1 MLQESCNKN
10 GMMATDHTSHLFQ
23 WMISVGWYP
32 CTLQLTNCHQ
42 KRQLANSTGVI
53 SSCLFLSASSHNP
66 YYALHAIPLV
76 PMTFV
81 CLIISTHRGTIIV
94 PLCVGSPRKSSQY
107 TLDGAC
113 WNVLGNCTAQKK
125 STHWKWLLLRRCY
138 FMPCGWSLA
147 PQNFKLRNASCL
159 SLPLGFSSSHF

>member
-10 GMMATDHTSHLFQ
+10 GMMATDHTSHLLQ

-53 SSCLFLSASSHNP
+53 SSCLFLSASSYNP

-81 CLIISTHRGTIIV
+81 CLIISTHRGTIINCSPV
-94 PLCVGSPRKSSQY
+94 RWFSQEEQPIHTRWCMLKCVGELHGPKEINSLKVVW
-107 TLDGAC
+107 DG
-113 WNVLGNCTAQKK
+113 VI
-125 STHWKWLLLRRCY
+125 
-138 FMPCGWSLA
+138 
-147 PQNFKLRNASCL
+147 SCHL
-159 SLPLGFSSSHF
+159 VDH